1 MIRMKKVLALVL
13 ALALA
18 VSMTACSGSKDTG
31 SSEATSGE
39 TSQGSDSAAADTSL
53 ADVQK
58 AGVLRIGLEGDW
70 QPFSFHD
77 ENDDL
82 VGYDVEVA
90 QNVAKQLGV
99 KAEITEAPWDG
110 LLTGLSTGVYDVVV
124 NGVDV
129 TDERKTAFDFSD
141 AYAYDHIDLVTLV
154 GNDDIKSFDDLKGR
168 TSANSTGSTYAE
180 IGEQYGA
187 TVSNVPTLAETMTL
201 VLNGTVDA
209 TINADTSVQD
219 YLNTTGETKL
229 QVVAQLDDVTE
240 YAIPVKKGN
249 VTLRD
254 AINEALKTL
263 RDDGTLSELSI
274 KYFGA
279 DLTNK

>member
-1 MIRMKKVLALVL
+1 MKKKIWSLILAASV
-13 ALALA
+13 AA
-18 VSMTACSGSKDTG
+18 VTMACGSTGTG
-31 SSEATSGE
+31 SNAGNAADAGTSG
-39 TSQGSDSAAADTSL
+39 TATDGSLQA
-53 ADVQK
+53 VQD

-70 QPFSFHD
+70 QPFSYHD
-77 ENDDL
+77 ADDNL

-90 QNVAKQLGV
+90 KAVAEQLGV

-129 TDERKTAFDFSD
+129 TDEREKAFDFSD
-141 AYAYDHIDLVTLV
+141 GYAFDHIDLVV
-154 GNDDIKSFDDLKGR
+154 RNENNDITGFDDMKGK

-187 TVSNVPTLAETMTL
+187 TVSNVPTLAETMEL
-201 VLNGTVDA
+201 VLNGTVEA

-219 YLNTTGETKL
+219 YLNTTGETDLKI
-229 QVVAQLDDVTE
+229 VAQLPDVTT

-249 VTLRD
+249 GTLRD
-254 AINEALKTL
+254 AINEALATL
-263 RDDGTLSELSI
+263 RENGTLAELST

-279 DLTNK
+279 DLTKE

>member
-1 MIRMKKVLALVL
+1 MKKVLALVL

-31 SSEATSGE
+31 SSQAASGDS
-39 TSQGSDSAAADTSL
+39 SQASASSASDTSL

>member
-1 MIRMKKVLALVL
+1 
-13 ALALA
+13 
-18 VSMTACSGSKDTG
+18 
-31 SSEATSGE
+31 
-39 TSQGSDSAAADTSL
+39 
-53 ADVQK
+53 
-58 AGVLRIGLEGDW
+58 
-70 QPFSFHD
+70 PFSFHD

>member
-1 MIRMKKVLALVL
+1 MKRMKKVLALVL

-31 SSEATSGE
+31 SSQAASGDS
-39 TSQGSDSAAADTSL
+39 SQASASSASDTSL

>member
-1 MIRMKKVLALVL
+1 MKRMKKVLALVL

-31 SSEATSGE
+31 SSQAASGDS
-39 TSQGSDSAAADTSL
+39 SQASASSASDTSL

-58 AGVLRIGLEGDW
+58 AGVLRIGLEGDC

>member
-1 MIRMKKVLALVL
+1 MKRMKKVLALVL

-31 SSEATSGE
+31 SSQAASGDS
-39 TSQGSDSAAADTSL
+39 SQASASSASDTSL

-110 LLTGLSTGVYDVVV
+110 LLTGLSTGVYDVVG

-263 RDDGTLSELSI
+263 RDDGTLSELAI